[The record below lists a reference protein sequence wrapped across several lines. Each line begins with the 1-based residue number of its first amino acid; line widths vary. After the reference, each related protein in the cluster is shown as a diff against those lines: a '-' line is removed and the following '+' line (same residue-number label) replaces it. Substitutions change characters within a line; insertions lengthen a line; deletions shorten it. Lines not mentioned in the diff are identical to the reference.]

1 MKEFTAKTVE
11 DAVRQASEDFQIE
24 PSKLIYKVTEEK
36 KGLFKK
42 SATIAVYLEE
52 DAVSYAQEYLQNA
65 LKALGV
71 EITTEGKVEDE
82 IIKIT
87 INSERNSILIGRGG
101 RTLQCLNELTKLAV
115 SNKFRHRYRV
125 LLDVG
130 GYKEDKYD
138 RVTRIAQ
145 RAAKD
150 VLASHQDVQLDPMTP
165 DERRVVHSA
174 LSTMEH
180 IKTESTG
187 EGDDR
192 AIWIR
197 YVD

>member
-1 MKEFTAKTVE
+1 MKEFTAKTVDE
-11 DAVRQASEDFQIE
+11 AVSLAAEELKID
-24 PSKLIYKVTEEK
+24 PSKLLYKVTEEK

-52 DAVSYAQEYLQNA
+52 DAVAYAEEYLTA
-65 LKALGV
+65 SL
-71 EITTEGKVEDE
+71 TTEGKIEDE

-115 SNKFRHRYRV
+115 SNKFRRRYRL

-130 GYKEDKYD
+130 GYKEDKYE
-138 RVTRIAQ
+138 RVTRIAK
-145 RAAKD
+145 RAARD
-150 VLASHQDVQLDPMTP
+150 VLSSHQDVQLDPMTP
-165 DERRVVHSA
+165 DERRVVHNA
-174 LSTMEH
+174 LSGMEH